1 MKFMNGEHERFYKN
15 TIVRCRTV
23 DCNQRA
29 FVYIIGLTENC
40 RNSVD
45 GLYNFE
51 KNALPDVFPDMEPF
65 GETDRKVIR
74 LAYNLFDGSMPTVP
88 SPDNGCDCA
97 QMLAEASKYSISSI
111 FNCISL
117 VDYFIEAVK
126 IRYEF

>member
-51 KNALPDVFPDMEPF
+51 KNALPDVFPDMAPF

-88 SPDNGCDCA
+88 SPDNGVTAHKCWRRR
-97 QMLAEASKYSISSI
+97 QNTVS
-111 FNCISL
+111 
-117 VDYFIEAVK
+117 AVFLTAF
-126 IRYEF
+126 RW